1 MRSLM
6 RGLVIKIG
14 LVVLSS
20 IFLASACASLGD
32 LTEEVMKAR
41 ESGKEGIT
49 KVYPVNTDEA
59 WEITIAVFRWE
70 KTDEVEEHRD
80 RNYVIT
86 STGMKMATFGSVM
99 GVWIEPVDADHTE
112 ITVITRRRVQSDT
125 FTELTGPKFFKRFE
139 QGMRIV
145 KSGRKLPLTPP
156 ETSMSMDPAASPNP
170 PISQ

>member
-1 MRSLM
+1 MNV
-6 RGLVIKIG
+6 LVKKLG
-14 LVVLSS
+14 MAVLSS
-20 IFLASACASLGD
+20 IFLVSACASLGD
-32 LTEEVMKAR
+32 LTEEVIKAR

-49 KVYPVNTDEA
+49 KVYPVNADEA

-99 GVWIEPVDADHTE
+99 GVWIEPVDADHTK
-112 ITVITRRRVQSDT
+112 IKVITKRRVQSDT
-125 FTELTGPKFFKRFE
+125 FTELTGTKFFKRFE
-139 QGMRIV
+139 QGMMIV

-156 ETSMSMDPAASPNP
+156 ETSMSKEPAVSPYP

>member
-1 MRSLM
+1 MRVLM
-6 RGLVIKIG
+6 KKLVLI
-14 LVVLSS
+14 LLSS
-20 IFLASACASLGD
+20 IFLASACASLDD
-32 LTEEVMKAR
+32 LTKEVMKAR
-41 ESGKEGIT
+41 ESGKEGMT
-49 KVYPVNTDEA
+49 QVYPVNTDEA

-86 STGMKMATFGSVM
+86 STGMKMAAFGSVM
-99 GVWIEPVDADHTE
+99 GVWIEPADADHTK
-112 ITVITRRRVQSDT
+112 ITVITKRRVQSDT

-156 ETSMSMDPAASPNP
+156 ETSMPLEPEVPTNSPDLQP
-170 PISQ
+170 